1 METRAPSP
9 PHLAADAPIGLFD
22 SGYGGLT
29 VLREVAALLPEESL
43 TFVGDSAR
51 CPYGP
56 KPQADV
62 DRYVQQICRH
72 LVEAGCKLVVIA
84 CNTATA
90 AGLAHAQQAF
100 SVPIVGVVAPGAR
113 AAAHTTRS
121 RRVGVIATEGT
132 VASGVYTEAI
142 HHMDAGIEVFP
153 VATPRFVEMVE
164 QGLSLGAG
172 DGEGEDGASG
182 GPALARLM
190 MQPAFETAARECLA
204 PLEGC
209 AIDTLVLG
217 CTHFPLLQPLIAKVM
232 GPGVTLVSSAE
243 ETALDVREILGRR
256 RALAP
261 AGSQP
266 VRAFYTTGDDV
277 GSFARFGSRV
287 LDTPMDRVGHL
298 TLPPL
303 PPTGMARDE
312 RRAR

>member
-1 METRAPSP
+1 MDAREPSSIGP
-9 PHLAADAPIGLFD
+9 GATAPIGLFD

-43 TFVGDSAR
+43 VFVGDSAR

-56 KPQADV
+56 KPQAEV

-72 LVEAGCKLVVIA
+72 LVGAGCKLVVIA

-90 AGLAHAQQAF
+90 AGLAHAQRAF

-113 AAAHTTRS
+113 AAAHTTRN

-132 VASGVYTEAI
+132 VASGVYAEAI
-142 HHMDAGIEVFP
+142 RHIDAGIEVFS

-164 QGLSLGAG
+164 RGLSLGEGPGQGARPLAEAL
-172 DGEGEDGASG
+172 GEPG
-182 GPALARLM
+182 
-190 MQPAFETAARECLA
+190 FEAAARECLA
-204 PLEGC
+204 PLTGC

-243 ETALDVREILGRR
+243 ETALDVREALARR

-261 AGSQP
+261 AGNRP
-266 VRAFYTTGDDV
+266 VRAFYTTGEDV
-277 GSFARFGSRV
+277 ERFARFGSRV

-298 TLPPL
+298 ALPPL
-303 PPTGMARDE
+303 ADASGQIEEE
-312 RRAR
+312 RSLR